1 MFYDAYQSYADIA
14 HAVRGF
20 ASAGSLFLNMIGEWP
35 AFPGFSGNFPAIA
48 PYNPARAFAAS
59 QELLAFAGFTHTRPD
74 YDIGEIPRPNG
85 DLAPVTDSVFLE
97 TPFCVLRRFQREGAG
112 DEPRVLLVAPMSGH
126 FSTLLRGTIRT
137 LLQDNEVYV
146 TEWRNPRDIPFGE
159 GVFAFDDF
167 VRHIIDFV
175 RAIEAPAHIVAV
187 CQPTVPALIA
197 TAVMAAEN
205 DPRQPASLTLM
216 AGPIDARISPTKV
229 NAFATSRSLDW
240 FEKNMIGV
248 VPQSLPG
255 AHRRVYPGFLQLA
268 AFMSMNIDRH
278 TKAFSD
284 FVSNRIHGEPGKA
297 EQIRSFY
304 LEYFAVMDLDAVFY
318 LETIQ
323 RVFQDFALATGAAQF
338 GDSPVDPRAI
348 RKTFLL
354 TVEGERDDICSVG
367 QTLAAQ
373 DLCTGLRPFMKS
385 HYMQAGVGHY
395 GVFNGSRWDRQVY
408 PIVRNHIQS
417 SM

>member
-20 ASAGSLFLNMIGEWP
+20 ASGGSLFLNMFGEWP
-35 AFPGFSGNFPAIA
+35 AYPGLSGPFSGAS
-48 PYNPARAFAAS
+48 PYSPARAFSAW

-74 YDIGEIPRPNG
+74 YDIGEIERPNG
-85 DLAPVTDSVFLE
+85 DRVAVEDSILVS
-97 TPFCVLRRFQREGAG
+97 TPFCILRRFRRMDAG
-112 DEPRVLLVAPMSGH
+112 EEPRVLLVAPMSGH

-137 LLQDNEVYV
+137 LLQDNDVYV
-146 TEWRNPRDIPFGE
+146 TEWRNPRDIPIDE
-159 GVFAFDDF
+159 GLFSFDDF
-167 VRHIIDFV
+167 VAHIIDFT

-229 NAFATSRSLDW
+229 NDFATSRPIDW

-248 VPQSLPG
+248 VPQTLPG
-255 AHRRVYPGFLQLA
+255 ARRRVYPGFLQLA

-278 TKAFSD
+278 TKAFGD
-284 FVSNRIHGEPGKA
+284 FLSSRIHDEPGKA
-297 EQIRSFY
+297 DQIRSFY

-323 RVFQDFALATGAAQF
+323 RVFQEFALATGAARF
-338 GDSPVDPRAI
+338 RDAPVNLRAI

-354 TVEGERDDICSVG
+354 TIEGERDDICAVG